1 MTLRARVW
9 PWLWA
14 LLGVALIVRTG
25 GRDRG
30 VILDHLEFGRRLL
43 AGLDVYAP
51 YLEAKPLHPP
61 YPPSFGLLTAPFS
74 LLPERVARYAW
85 GALQVLALGVSL
97 AALRTALLQTWPALR
112 ARVEV
117 VLLLSVLLGA
127 RYILRDTHG
136 GGGNLINL
144 GLVLGAF
151 RAAGCGRAV
160 LAGVLFGV
168 SLATKPTGVLL
179 WPLLLAFG
187 YARAGAWTLVVAAGC
202 ALASHAL
209 LGFDSGCWSRWFAGT
224 LAYATQPDVFA
235 PPAYGFPPFTWM
247 NQCLRCAVA
256 RALGDVPAAHAALV
270 PGFVPGLGL
279 GVGVIV
285 AVRSVLTLLLLAL
298 LARRVFVYRA
308 DVAARLPLLALAFAV
323 SLLLSPISWK
333 AHHVALLPAF
343 ALLFAHA
350 LQGRRWLWVVAV
362 AYLLTCVLGEELVGK
377 ALKEWQQSSYLTT
390 FGTLAMVW
398 LACAGMRWRAPR

>member
-1 MTLRARVW
+1 MNSRARLW

-14 LLGVALIVRTG
+14 LLGLALVLRTG

-30 VILDHLEFGRRLL
+30 VIIDHLEFGRRLL

-61 YPPSFGLLTAPFS
+61 YPPSFGLLTGPFS
-74 LLPERVARYAW
+74 LLPERVARYGW
-85 GALQVLALGVSL
+85 GVLQVLALAVIF
-97 AALRTALLQTWPALR
+97 AWLRRALLATWPELR
-112 ARVEV
+112 ARVEW
-117 VLLLSVLLGA
+117 VLLLTAALGA

-151 RAAGCGRAV
+151 WCAAEGRALAAGALLG
-160 LAGVLFGV
+160 F

-179 WPLLLAFG
+179 WPLLFAFG
-187 YARAGAWTLVVAAGC
+187 HARAAWWTLAGAA
-202 ALASHAL
+202 AAAFASFAL
-209 LGFDSGCWSRWFAGT
+209 LGFDPACWQRWLSGT
-224 LAYATQPDVFA
+224 LAYATQADVFA
-235 PPAYGFPPFTWM
+235 PPEYGFPPFTWM

-256 RALGDVPAAHAALV
+256 RCLGDVPAAHAQLV

-279 GVGVIV
+279 PVAIIV
-285 AVRSVLTLLLLAL
+285 AVRTVLSLAL
-298 LARRVFVYRA
+298 LWLAASAVWRYRA
-308 DVAARLPLLALAFAV
+308 VAAARLPLLGLVGAV

-333 AHHVALLPAF
+333 AHHVALLPVF

-350 LQGRRWLWVVAV
+350 LLGRRKLWLAALV
-362 AYLLTCVLGEELVGK
+362 YLLACVLGEELTGK
-377 ALKEWQQSSYLTT
+377 VLKEWQQSSYLTT
-390 FGTLAMVW
+390 LGTLAAVW
-398 LACAGMRWRAPR
+398 FARASLRW